1 MNKTILTF
9 TLIIASF
16 LSFAQVPRLAI
27 VSFDV
32 NDASLNKNELIDI
45 LRIEMSKHNKYEIID
60 KYEIKEKLE
69 AISIEPMTCLSQGC
83 LLSAASA
90 LKADYI
96 LTGSVNKLGNAL
108 YFNLRITDAK
118 TKIQEETVK
127 QFLNIP
133 KEISTMMTITVNELV
148 GEPND
153 PAVIKSLTDKESF
166 DNSIN
171 NPDASTLDLSGPRM
185 GYTFFTG
192 EGADLIRRSKST
204 GGYDKT
210 PAFFQMGYQ
219 FEKQYLNE
227 GSVQALFEF
236 FPMVTGLDQGLF
248 IPSFT
253 IFNGIRNNKSGL
265 EFAVGPS
272 VNFSKGLQM
281 WQEEG
286 DETWYNYEDGF
297 RNDND
302 RPTEWRADSR
312 GTISLRSY
320 IVIAAGYSFKS
331 GKLNIPVNAFVVP
344 AKDNFRFGLSFGF
357 NAKR

>member
-9 TLIIASF
+9 ALIIASF

-32 NDASLNKNELIDI
+32 NDATLNKNELIDI

-60 KYEIKEKLE
+60 KYEIREKLE
-69 AISIEPMTCLSQGC
+69 AISVEPMTCLSQGC
-83 LLSAASA
+83 LLSAAKA
-90 LKADYI
+90 LNADHV
-96 LTGSVNKLGNAL
+96 LTGSVNKLGNTL

-127 QFLNIP
+127 EFLFIP
-133 KEISTMMTITVNELV
+133 KELGTMMGIVVNDML
-148 GEPND
+148 GTQND
-153 PAVIKSLTDKESF
+153 PAVVKSLTDKESF
-166 DNSIN
+166 DNSTN

-192 EGADLIRRSKST
+192 DGADLLSRSKST

-210 PAFFQMGYQ
+210 PAFFQMGFQ

-227 GSVQALFEF
+227 GNVQALFEF
-236 FPMVTGLDQGLF
+236 VPMVTGLDQGLF
-248 IPSFT
+248 IPSLT
-253 IFNGIRNNKSGL
+253 IFNGIRNNKTGL
-265 EFAVGPS
+265 EFGIGPG
-272 VNFSKGLQM
+272 VNFSKEVRM

-286 DETWYNYEDGF
+286 DETWYSEKNGYS
-297 RNDND
+297 NIND
-302 RPTEWRADSR
+302 RETEWRGDSR
-312 GTISLRSY
+312 GISRLKSY

-331 GKLNIPVNAFVVP
+331 GKLNIPVNAYVVP
-344 AKDNFRFGLSFGF
+344 AKDNVRFGISFGF